1 MYDESQDESQDVYYP
16 EAETSS
22 EPTSIDTSALQAAFR
37 DQLFACLEECA
48 RGRIGL
54 FANHE
59 IAGENAW
66 PEAARLRELAFAL
79 QSILAQES
87 IVNPLIEHFLDLCTM
102 HGESNPGEPKLARAF
117 LDHIASEQ
125 L

>member
-1 MYDESQDESQDVYYP
+1 MYDESQDVYPDSQSETES
-16 EAETSS
+16 AG
-22 EPTSIDTSALQAAFR
+22 IDTSTLQAVFR
-37 DQLFACLEECA
+37 NQLLACLEECA

-66 PEAARLRELAFAL
+66 PQAARLRELAFAL

-117 LDHIASEQ
+117 LDHIAAEN